1 MSTELEKILVIQERD
16 QRISRIQQQL
26 ADIPARREQ
35 IESALKDQKA
45 AVELAESE
53 LQRIQLAIKEQEGEI
68 EDRKSKI
75 LRYRQQ
81 QMDVKNNDEYRA
93 LNNEIFAEESNVKEL
108 EEKEIKLM
116 EDLEA
121 HKTVLAER
129 QAVLDADRES
139 IADDIKLLEDRAGNL
154 EEQLKEIQADREA
167 KAAEVNEDW
176 LSAYNRI
183 MGNKKDA
190 AVVAI
195 QGATCTG
202 CFMNV
207 TPQTIHH
214 ARQLETITSC
224 EYCGRLVYLK
234 G

>member
-1 MSTELEKILVIQERD
+1 MSTDLEKILVIQERD
-16 QRISRIQQQL
+16 QRIARIQQQL

-35 IESALKDQKA
+35 IEFALKDQKA
-45 AVELAESE
+45 AVEIAESE
-53 LQRIQLAIKEQEGEI
+53 MQRIQLSIKEDEGEI

-93 LNNEIFAEESNVKEL
+93 LNNEIFAEETHVKEL
-108 EEKEIKLM
+108 EDKEIKHM

-121 HKTVLAER
+121 HKKVLAER
-129 QAVLDADRES
+129 QAVLDSDREG
-139 IADDIKLLEDRAGNL
+139 IADDIKLLEERVANL
-154 EEQLKEIQADREA
+154 EAQLKEIESDRAA
-167 KAAEVNEDW
+167 KASDINDEW
-176 LSAYNRI
+176 LFAYERI
-183 MGNKKDA
+183 MKNKKDS

-214 ARQLETITSC
+214 ARHLETITSC
-224 EYCGRLVYLK
+224 EYCGRLVYSK
-234 G
+234 D

>member
-16 QRISRIQQQL
+16 QRIARIQQQL

-35 IESALKDQKA
+35 IEFALKDQTE
-45 AVELAESE
+45 AVELAQSE

-68 EDRKSKI
+68 EERKSKI

-81 QMDVKNNDEYRA
+81 QMDVKTNDEYRA

-129 QAVLDADRES
+129 QAVLDSDREG
-139 IADDIKLLEDRAGNL
+139 IADDIKLLEERAANL
-154 EEQLKEIQADREA
+154 EEQLKEIESDRAA
-167 KAAEVNEDW
+167 KAADVDDEW
-176 LSAYNRI
+176 LSAYERI
-183 MGNKKDA
+183 MRNKKDS

-195 QGATCTG
+195 QGSTCTG

-207 TPQTIHH
+207 TPQTVHH
-214 ARQLETITSC
+214 ARHLETRTSC
-224 EYCGRLVYLK
+224 EQCGRLVYLK